1 MFKKLIKKFLYKKKW
16 LHQSDIYKELR
27 QDNILNFFLNFFLN
41 CKNKINIIQIGAND
55 GKTNDP
61 IYESLEKFKEKI
73 NLICFEP
80 QKEAF
85 SRLKENYKN
94 FKNVTLINKAIGKH
108 GNQNF
113 YYIDQ
118 SELKKNFYHQNLKF
132 SDGINSFEKK
142 NLEKRLFNKGIKK
155 DLDRFIKKTLIET
168 INLKK
173 ALDDIEILEKGKNL
187 DLLLIDCEGY
197 DDQVLY
203 NADLE
208 FFNPKLIYF
217 EQKNLEDERK
227 RSLLEFLN
235 NRDYFNHTVSKTDV
249 IAVKKNIF

>member
-1 MFKKLIKKFLYKKKW
+1 MK
-16 LHQSDIYKELR
+16 
-27 QDNILNFFLNFFLN
+27 
-41 CKNKINIIQIGAND
+41 
-55 GKTNDP
+55 
-61 IYESLEKFKEKI
+61 
-73 NLICFEP
+73 
-80 QKEAF
+80 
-85 SRLKENYKN
+85 
-94 FKNVTLINKAIGKH
+94 
-108 GNQNF
+108 
-113 YYIDQ
+113 
-118 SELKKNFYHQNLKF
+118 
-132 SDGINSFEKK
+132 KK

-217 EQKNLEDERK
+217 EQKFR
-227 RSLLEFLN
+227 R
-235 NRDYFNHTVSKTDV
+235 
-249 IAVKKNIF
+249 